1 LNLTQRNAA
10 DCIRFHRRLSNL
22 VSARAQRCENPW
34 IPAAFEPNKT
44 VTVLVYKAA
53 TTDLRKAKVFFF
65 KRMRDNV

>member
-1 LNLTQRNAA
+1 M
-10 DCIRFHRRLSNL
+10 RRIASGSIVGYPIS
-22 VSARAQRCENPW
+22 VSARAQRRENPW